1 MAAPVP
7 IGFNF
12 TKMADYNLT
21 IDLPS
26 TSSEYITAITTTAN
40 SSTNHYLT
48 FIIMSALW
56 VILYFATSDQS
67 PFSEFKYSYGKAA
80 GLSFGICGVMGITM
94 LEAGFFTSFK
104 SVAVFVLLFIITT
117 AFVMYYENRE

>member
-1 MAAPVP
+1 MAAPTP

-26 TSSEYITAITTTAN
+26 SSSEYITAITTTAN
-40 SSTNHYLT
+40 SSTNDFFT
-48 FIIMSALW
+48 FIIMFTMW
-56 VILYFATSDQS
+56 IILYFATSDQS
-67 PFSEFKYSYGKAA
+67 PFSDFKYSYGKAA
-80 GLSFGICGVMGITM
+80 GLSFGITSVMGITM

-104 SVAVFVLLFIITT
+104 SVATFVLLFIITT
-117 AFVMYYENRE
+117 AFIMYYENRE